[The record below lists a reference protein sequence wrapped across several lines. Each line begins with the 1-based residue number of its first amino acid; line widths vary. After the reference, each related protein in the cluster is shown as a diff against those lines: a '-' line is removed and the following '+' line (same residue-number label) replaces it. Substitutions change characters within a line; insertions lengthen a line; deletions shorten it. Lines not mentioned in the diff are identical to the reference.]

1 MYTICSWE
9 GFQCQYPNIGVLSTN
24 HDDQTSL
31 RAFFHP
37 QAMEK
42 WVMGSRPFDKKHD
55 NDDDWLNNHFPYMSI
70 VDFYMVGMWLCHMMT
85 WWWQWWWLM
94 MVISMTDDDDD
105 DDTDDDDRTNCTN
118 QSSPVW
124 QIRLPVMAEILVLQT
139 WIVWSSLFWWRLK
152 IWMTWWSRY
161 AKLRV

>member
-42 WVMGSRPFDKKHD
+42 WAMGSRPFDKKHD
-55 NDDDWLNNHFPYMSI
+55 NVIF
-70 VDFYMVGMWLCHMMT
+70 MT
-85 WWWQWWWLM
+85 DG
-94 MVISMTDDDDD
+94 DDDDD
-105 DDTDDDDRTNCTN
+105 DD
-118 QSSPVW
+118 
-124 QIRLPVMAEILVLQT
+124 
-139 WIVWSSLFWWRLK
+139 
-152 IWMTWWSRY
+152 
-161 AKLRV
+161 